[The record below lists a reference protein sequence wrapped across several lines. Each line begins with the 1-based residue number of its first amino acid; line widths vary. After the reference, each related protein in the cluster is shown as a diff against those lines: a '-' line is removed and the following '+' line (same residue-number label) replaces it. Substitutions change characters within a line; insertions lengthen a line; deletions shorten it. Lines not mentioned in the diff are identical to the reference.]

1 MKHLRY
7 CQNCNKYTLKLNC
20 PECNAASIINK
31 PAKFSPEDPYG
42 SYRRAAKLELLEK
55 RGLL

>member
-7 CQNCNKYTLKLNC
+7 CENCYTYTLKSNC
-20 PECNAASIINK
+20 SVCNAATIIKK

>member
-7 CQNCNKYTLKLNC
+7 CENCHKYTLKSNC
-20 PECNAASIINK
+20 PECNSLSIIRK

-42 SYRRAAKLELLEK
+42 AYRRAAKLELLEK